1 MCLETLDN
9 AVALGALIKGS
20 SGAPL
25 VDRAAMIAAVA
36 SASLR
41 TRVWYEYIES
51 ESNWSDS
58 ASRVLGLCP
67 FCRKH
72 GFELVEFPRFP
83 TWPWLSTGDAFLD
96 TVDLDIRTALG
107 E

>member
-1 MCLETLDN
+1 M
-9 AVALGALIKGS
+9 IKGS

-58 ASRVLGLCP
+58 ASRVLSMCP

-72 GFELVEFPRFP
+72 GFELVEFPSFP

-96 TVDLDIRTALG
+96 TVDLEIRAALG

>member
-1 MCLETLDN
+1 MCVLETLDN

-25 VDRAAMIAAVA
+25 VDRAAMVAAVA

-58 ASRVLGLCP
+58 ASRAL
-67 FCRKH
+67 
-72 GFELVEFPRFP
+72 
-83 TWPWLSTGDAFLD
+83 WLSTGDACLD
-96 TVDLDIRTALG
+96 TVGLEVRAALG